1 MIEQL
6 WYISQGSELLF
17 VHNVPRYWQYWQ
29 DEVTLDWLAQME
41 YADRMAEGLVARRF
55 LPPHVVALT
64 FVIRQI
70 AEHLKEV
77 RCGALPRCL
86 E

>member
-17 VHNVPRYWQYWQ
+17 VQNVPRYWQYWQ

-55 LPPHVVALT
+55 LSPHVVALT
-64 FVIRQI
+64 YVIRQI
-70 AEHLKEV
+70 AEYLKEV